1 MSVAHLAAARAR
13 AAFRRAR
20 IAWLRWRLKS
30 THQALTQALAQPA
43 IGPEFVA
50 KTCEQ
55 MNHFE
60 HDIAALSN

>member
-1 MSVAHLAAARAR
+1 MSAVHLAAARAR
-13 AAFRRAR
+13 GALRRAR

-43 IGPEFVA
+43 VGPDFVA
-50 KTCEQ
+50 KTCKQ
-55 MNHFE
+55 MNHYE

>member
-1 MSVAHLAAARAR
+1 MTAVHLAAARAR
-13 AAFRRAR
+13 GAFRRAR

-30 THQALTQALAQPA
+30 TQQALQSALAQPA